1 MNDKIKKLQIS
12 LKAAQDK
19 LALAKKDNKTVAITV
34 LTARISMLEKK
45 SPDYRLEKNKAW

>member
-34 LTARISMLEKK
+34 LTARISMLE
-45 SPDYRLEKNKAW
+45 